1 MFWGGAGEG
10 IMMGVC
16 CPRVWVDDPGWF
28 VCGCAF
34 CLEVVVLA
42 FLEGAELVYFVV
54 CSSGVVAFREGVAC

>member
-1 MFWGGAGEG
+1 
-10 IMMGVC
+10 MGVC
-16 CPRVWVDDPGWF
+16 CPRVRVDDPGWF

-54 CSSGVVAFREGVAC
+54 CSSGVIAFCEGVAC